1 MEITK
6 VNKDFFTRVAPIRSL
21 YTVVG
26 FQFKFTKNPILSK
39 EELSKG
45 ELSRMCQHN
54 ISRLRSQQPMVRPL
68 YLQELN
74 LRFYTSMSPSQEY
87 FRFVHLGVVT
97 KQNCSFK
104 ENCCK
109 NGCTPQNSWVW
120 KDLWFWFLGQDSPAR
135 FKPSCLIFL
144 VYFVNVSKNLQEN
157 CEYHHQFLCS
167 LEWLT

>member
-1 MEITK
+1 MSFFVMGITK
-6 VNKDFFTRVAPIRSL
+6 VNKDFFNLVAPIRSL
-21 YTVVG
+21 YTLVG

-87 FRFVHLGVVT
+87 FSFVHLGVVT
-97 KQNCSFK
+97 FNKQSCSLK
-104 ENCCK
+104 KNCCK

-120 KDLWFWFLGQDSPAR
+120 IDL
-135 FKPSCLIFL
+135 
-144 VYFVNVSKNLQEN
+144 
-157 CEYHHQFLCS
+157 
-167 LEWLT
+167 